1 MQDGFDPITLVFIGL
16 AIFVAWRLYGVLGQ
30 KTGQEKP
37 PEPLFRKPNPQ
48 NPPEKA
54 TPPLAGDNVIAL
66 QPAARYGREQLPE
79 EGPRWGNYVT
89 PESPQAQ
96 TLDKI
101 AEIETDFDLVNV
113 IEGAKYAYEAIVVA
127 FASNDRKTL
136 KELLSK
142 QVFEEFQ
149 GALSEREKAKHMVE
163 TTFVSLDKTS
173 LEQVVLKDKT
183 AQLTFKFHSKL
194 ISCTRDQAGVVIEGN
209 PKTITDVVDTWTFA
223 RTLGSRDP
231 NWQVIETGGDV

>member
-30 KTGQEKP
+30 KTGEEKP
-37 PEPLFRKPNPQ
+37 PEPLFRKPT
-48 NPPEKA
+48 PETPLEKGA
-54 TPPLAGDNVIAL
+54 TPASGDNVIAL
-66 QPAARYGREQLPE
+66 PQGVRYGRDQTLE
-79 EGPRWGNYVT
+79 EGPRWGTYVT
-89 PESPQAQ
+89 VDSPQAQ
-96 TLDKI
+96 ELDKI
-101 AEIETDFDLVNV
+101 VVLEPDFDLKNV
-113 IEGAKYAYEAIVVA
+113 VEGAKYAYEAIVVA
-127 FASNDRKTL
+127 FASADRKTL

-149 GALSEREKAKHMVE
+149 GALSEREKAKQMVE
-163 TTFVSLDKTS
+163 TTFVSLDKAL
-173 LEQVVLKDKT
+173 LERVTLKDKT

-209 PKTITDVVDTWTFA
+209 PQNITDVVDTWTFA

-231 NWQVIETGGDV
+231 NWQVVETGGDV